1 MRSFPILLGLT
12 LLFAASPELRAA
24 EGAELPP
31 ALSAPITYKRD
42 VEPILHKN
50 CYVCHGPSQ
59 QTNGLRLDHRADAV
73 KGGYS
78 GQAILPGDSA
88 SSALIRRVA
97 SDKDGFKMPLAGPAL
112 STREIAILRAWI
124 DQGARWPEEDTAVGK
139 KADPSKVESLWSFRK
154 IERPAEPEVSNT
166 AWVRSPIDA
175 FVLARLETEGIKP
188 SGDTDKITLLRRL
201 SFDVIGLPP
210 TPDEA
215 TAFLEDD
222 TPDTYERLVDRLL
235 ESPHYGEKWAR
246 YWLDLARYADSDGY
260 EKDLD
265 RPYAWRWRHW
275 VIDALNRDMPF
286 DEFTIAQI
294 AGDLL
299 PDAAIEKRVATG
311 FHRNAL
317 KNREAGVKR
326 AEARFEEVIDRTNT
340 VGTVWLGLTVGCA
353 QCHDHKYDPIS
364 QKEYYQLFAF
374 FNSAEEAS
382 IPAPLPGEM
391 GPYLRAVPSYRK
403 QRDALLEE
411 FKIASLQAKWEEKI
425 RHAMDHPGE
434 NTDWD
439 FQVTA
444 MRATLDTADRRLKTP
459 IEKRTRYEADIVI
472 DYFVRR
478 YGPELAKDDCAVE
491 ALKELG
497 RKLGESK
504 EPVPFLTRAYTLAPS
519 REPVTTHVALRG
531 DWRRP
536 GMAVTSTT
544 PAFLPAFPGGDDPAR
559 LRLARWLVEKS
570 NPLTARVTV
579 NRVWQELFGRGLV
592 RTSNDFG
599 TRGEP
604 PTHPKLLDWLAAEF
618 MEQGWSMKRLHKTI
632 LMSSTYRQSSD
643 VRADVAERD
652 PGNTLLARQARLRL
666 TAENIR
672 DAALSASG
680 LLYPKVGGQSIR
692 PVQPEGVS
700 KVTYGRSTWQVSEGK
715 ERYRRGLYVH
725 YKRTSPYPMLANFD
739 EPNSTVSATQ
749 RSRSNT
755 PLQALN
761 LLNDPVFFEAAQ
773 ALAVRV
779 LREAKPTW
787 NDRLD
792 YTYRLCLARR
802 PDSNERDRLATYFE
816 QQKTIFEQDRKAVEM
831 ATPGGLSIVD
841 PVEVAAWVSVS
852 RGLMNLDEFIT
863 RE

>member
-1 MRSFPILLGLT
+1 MRRCSLFLASLHLLLT
-12 LLFAASPELRAA
+12 GSLC
-24 EGAELPP
+24 
-31 ALSAPITYKRD
+31 LSAADEAVDLPAPLAGQVDYQRD
-42 VEPILHKN
+42 VEPILHRN
-50 CYVCHGPSQ
+50 CYACHGPSQ
-59 QTNGLRLDHRADAV
+59 QMNGLRLDRNEDAL

-78 GQAILPGDSA
+78 GKAIVPGKSA
-88 SSALIRRVA
+88 RSRLIQRVA
-97 SDKDGFKMPLAGPAL
+97 STKDSFRMPPIGG
-112 STREIAILRAWI
+112 AISRRDVATLRAWI
-124 DQGARWPEEDTAVGK
+124 DQGARWTGK
-139 KADPSKVESLWSFRK
+139 DVILSAKIDRPNPESLWSVQPVV
-154 IERPAEPEVSNT
+154 RPAAPEVRNSVW
-166 AWVRSPIDA
+166 ARSPIDR
-175 FVLARLETEGIKP
+175 FVLARLATEGIEP
-188 SGDTDKITLLRRL
+188 SPEADKVTLIRRL
-201 SFDVIGLPP
+201 SFDLTGLPP
-210 TPDEA
+210 SPDEVN
-215 TAFLEDD
+215 TFLDD
-222 TPDTYERLVDRLL
+222 NDSNAYERVVDRLL
-235 ESPHYGEKWAR
+235 KSPHYGEKWAR
-246 YWLDLARYADSDGY
+246 HWLDLARYADSDGY

-275 VIDALNRDMPF
+275 VIDALNRDIPF

-299 PDAAIEKRVATG
+299 PNAGIEQRVATG

-364 QKEYYQLFAF
+364 QQEYYQLFAF
-374 FNSAEEAS
+374 FNTAEEAS
-382 IPAPLPGEM
+382 IPAPLPGEI

-403 QRDALLEE
+403 QREALLEE
-411 FKIASLQAKWEEKI
+411 FKIAPLQAKWEEKV

-434 NTDWD
+434 STEWD

-444 MRATLDTADRRLKTP
+444 IRATLDIADRRLKTP
-459 IEKRTRYEADIVI
+459 IEKRTQYEADIAT
-472 DYFVRR
+472 DYFIRR
-478 YGPELAKDDCAVE
+478 YGPELAKDDCAVD
-491 ALKELG
+491 AFKELG
-497 RKLGESK
+497 RKLGEIK

-536 GMAVTSTT
+536 GVAVTSTT
-544 PAFLPAFPGGDDPAR
+544 PAFLPPFPADDDPPR
-559 LRLARWLVEKS
+559 LRLARWLVDES

-579 NRVWQELFGRGLV
+579 NRVWQQFFGRGLV
-592 RTSNDFG
+592 RTSDDFG
-599 TRGEP
+599 TQGET
-604 PTHPKLLDWLAAEF
+604 PTHPELLDWLASEF

-680 LLYPKVGGQSIR
+680 LLYPKIGGQSIR
-692 PVQPEGVS
+692 PPQPEGVS

-779 LREAKPTW
+779 LQEAKPTW

-792 YTYRLCLARR
+792 YTYRLCLARK
-802 PDSNERDRLATYFE
+802 PDSSERDRLATYFE
-816 QQKTIFEQDRKAVEM
+816 QQKTIFEQD
-831 ATPGGLSIVD
+831 P
-841 PVEVAAWVSVS
+841 
-852 RGLMNLDEFIT
+852 
-863 RE
+863 